1 MQVCSSLCVKL
12 IMLEPKPL
20 LILCISHFAILLFP
34 SRNINTSKTFSDGL
48 VRNKNTCMTMHDIPQ
63 LMNQNA
69 LCVSI
74 KLMFA
79 THEAVWGKANSHSS
93 YEHQAAHRA

>member
-1 MQVCSSLCVKL
+1 
-12 IMLEPKPL
+12 
-20 LILCISHFAILLFP
+20 
-34 SRNINTSKTFSDGL
+34 
-48 VRNKNTCMTMHDIPQ
+48 MHDIPQ

-79 THEAVWGKANSHSS
+79 THEAMWGKANSHSS

>member
-1 MQVCSSLCVKL
+1 
-12 IMLEPKPL
+12 
-20 LILCISHFAILLFP
+20 
-34 SRNINTSKTFSDGL
+34 
-48 VRNKNTCMTMHDIPQ
+48 MHDIPQ

-79 THEAVWGKANSHSS
+79 THEAKANSHLS
-93 YEHQAAHRA
+93 YEHQAAHRAQNSFALLGTSYLGYFIWVFCV